1 MSADYVHEC
10 QHRKVAVIE
19 AKKWSLPITDGRDQA
34 TDYAKKLDVRFTYS
48 SNGQGFYEIDM
59 RTGTER
65 HLTMDEFPTPE
76 QLWAW
81 TFDTEDELRDALA
94 EVPFE
99 DRGGTWSR
107 GTTRTTPSS
116 GPSKPFRTGRTAS
129 S

>member
-1 MSADYVHEC
+1 MLEYRN
-10 QHRKVAVIE
+10 RKVAVIE
-19 AKKWSLPITDGRDQA
+19 AKRWSLPISEGVQQA
-34 TDYAKKLDVRFTYS
+34 KDYAKKLDVRFTYS

-76 QLWAW
+76 QLWEW

-94 EVPFE
+94 EVHSKTAAA
-99 DRGGTWSR
+99 RGSR
-107 GTTRTTPSS
+107 GTIRTTPSS